1 MSRLAIVLLVCLLSY
16 AQSPLGTVT
25 GVATDQS
32 GGVVPNARITI
43 LNLDTGVQY
52 EANTNAA
59 GVYSFPNL
67 PPGKYKVDARAAG
80 FSPLASLPFLLPA
93 FRTIREDFT
102 FPVAGADTV
111 ATEVVAALIQTD
123 TPQINSSLT
132 TKQVLELPTTLRSIF
147 NNSGDSGLL
156 FTMMPMTT
164 PGAVQV
170 GAGAAWV
177 TPGAGANGV
186 KARVDGIETDFG
198 NFGSPDTVS
207 QPSVES
213 VQEFTANIATS
224 RAEFGGMAT
233 ITTVTRSGANSLH
246 GSVYWYPQNSA
257 FNARNTFVA
266 AKPFQNIENYGATV
280 GGPIRK
286 GKTFYFFT
294 FDGTRGV
301 RAYLFSPNVPT
312 LAMRQGDFTGSAAV
326 KDPLNGAPFANN
338 QIPMNRL
345 TNQALKAQQL
355 LFPMPNFGPP
365 TLTAGN
371 YRAAF
376 DGPEVHRIVETRVD
390 HYFSPGHSIFAR
402 FQNKRDDYAIPGARS
417 ALPPSTV
424 GTSQNT
430 RRMNFYALGDSIS
443 LGPNKYNEFRAGV
456 VILVSQSDADI
467 KGQNL
472 LDQIG
477 IQGLPSRTGIKGVP
491 NISVTGLSTVTQT
504 LLNPVEDSHGEFA
517 DNFTWIVGRH
527 SMKFGAGMVQWWV
540 DRYLTTDPAL
550 FGNFSF
556 TNKFSGNPYGDFL
569 LGLPTSVTRVDP
581 YPTQYNRFRDWAFY
595 AQDDYKVTPRLTL
608 NYGLR
613 YEYNQPVTTRDGNM
627 YSFDLK
633 TGSIVIP
640 SDASRRLFSPYF
652 PTNLPIITASQLGD
666 VGSALRRSDNNNF
679 APRFGFS
686 LQADST
692 GKTVIRGGWGIYY
705 AHYSGV
711 IASFLATGPYSLSTT
726 STNNIVNGAP
736 LFTFQ
741 NPFTAPGSSG
751 TVNVSGISPSLSNSY
766 AKQYSFSIE
775 RQLSADMG
783 LRVSYIG
790 TGGRQLPYE
799 RNANQPL
806 ASTLGFSQSRRPYPL
821 FANITYG
828 DNGANNSYNGLQ
840 VQVQKRLSHGLFFS
854 SAWTWAKE
862 LSEVD
867 DTGSAEL
874 NTLIEN
880 TYDRRRERGNVYS
893 IPRHQWENQALYT
906 LPGHGRI
913 LGGWQ
918 VNMLLNLQTGNFL
931 NPVFSGPDPSGTNTT
946 TGRPDYI
953 RTLTYQQTLAAWYDR
968 TSFAIPAAGQFG
980 NAARNSVI
988 GPGYILLDGG
998 LQKSVRFKERFEVM
1012 ATASFQNILNHV
1024 NYGQPLMTV
1033 NNANGGVITSTHIFP
1048 PAGSARTGLLGLR
1061 LNF

>member
-1 MSRLAIVLLVCLLSY
+1 MRRLALILACLVCN

-25 GVATDQS
+25 GVATDPAS
-32 GGVVPNARITI
+32 APVANAKIT
-43 LNLDTGVQY
+43 LRNQDTGVQR
-52 EANTNAA
+52 ESTTNTS
-59 GVYSFPNL
+59 GIYTFPNL
-67 PPGKYKVDARAAG
+67 PPGVYKLAAEAAG
-80 FSPLASLPFLLPA
+80 FKNFESAVFPLTA
-93 FRTIREDFT
+93 FRTVREDLHFEIAT
-102 FPVAGADTV
+102 AASEVTVSDVV
-111 ATEVVAALIQTD
+111 ATVVQTD
-123 TPQINSSLT
+123 TPQINSYLT

-207 QPSVES
+207 QPSMES
-213 VQEFTANIATS
+213 VQEFTANIVTT

-233 ITTVTRSGANSLH
+233 ITTVTKSGTNKLH
-246 GSVYWYPQNSA
+246 GSLYWYPQNRA

-266 AKPFQNIENYGATV
+266 SKPFQNIENYGATV
-280 GGPIRK
+280 DGPIRK
-286 GKTFYFFT
+286 DKTFYFFT

-312 LAMRQGDFTGSAAV
+312 LAMRQGDFNGSAAI
-326 KDPLNGAPFANN
+326 KDPLTGLPFAGN
-338 QIPMNRL
+338 QIPSNRIS
-345 TNQALKAQQL
+345 TQALAAQQL
-355 LFPMPNFGPP
+355 LYPLPNFGPP

-376 DGPEVHRIVETRVD
+376 DGPEVHRIVEFRVD
-390 HYFSPGHSIFAR
+390 HNFSDRHSVFAR
-402 FQNKRDDYAIPGARS
+402 YENKRDDYSIPGARS
-417 ALPPSTV
+417 TLPPSSV

-430 RRMNFYALGDSIS
+430 RRMNFYSLGDAVSI
-443 LGPNKYNEFRAGV
+443 GPNMYNEFRAGV
-456 VILVSQSDADI
+456 IILVSQSDADV
-467 KGQNL
+467 KGQAL
-472 LDQIG
+472 LDAIG
-477 IQGLPSRTGIKGVP
+477 IQGLPSRAGIKGVP
-491 NISVTGLSTVTQT
+491 NISVTGLNTVTQS

-517 DNFTWIVGRH
+517 DNFTWTAGKH
-527 SMKFGAGMVQWWV
+527 SMKYGIEMVQWWV
-540 DRYLTTDPAL
+540 DRYLTTNAAL

-556 TNKFSGNPYGDFL
+556 TNKFTGNAYADFL
-569 LGLPTSVTRVDP
+569 LGLPTSVTRLDP
-581 YPTQYNRFRDWAFY
+581 FPTQYNRFRDWAGY
-595 AQDDYKVTPRLTL
+595 AQDDYKIAPRLTL
-608 NYGLR
+608 NFGLR
-613 YEYNQPVTTRDGNM
+613 YEYNGPVTARDGNL

-633 TGSIVIP
+633 TGAIVIP
-640 SDASRRLFSPYF
+640 NDGSRRLFSPYF
-652 PTNLPIITASQLGD
+652 PSNLPIETASQLG
-666 VGSALRRSDNNNF
+666 VGNALRHASNNEF

-686 LQADST
+686 YQVDHA
-692 GKTVIRGGWGIYY
+692 GKTVVRGGWGIYY
-705 AHYSGV
+705 AHYSGD
-711 IASFLATGPYSLSTT
+711 IAAFLAQGPYSVSTT

-741 NPFTAPGSSG
+741 NPFAAPGSAG
-751 TVNVSGISPSLSNSY
+751 AINVNGISPGLSNSY
-766 AKQYSFSIE
+766 AMQYSLSVE
-775 RQLSADMG
+775 RQLSRDMG
-783 LRVSYIG
+783 LRISYIG
-790 TGGRQLPYE
+790 TGGRQLPYQ
-799 RNANQPL
+799 RNVNQPP
-806 ASTLGFSQSRRPYPL
+806 ASTLGFSQARRPYPL
-821 FANITYG
+821 FNNITYA

-840 VQVQKRLSHGLFFS
+840 VQVQKRLSHGLLFS

-867 DTGSAEL
+867 DNGDAEL
-874 NTLIEN
+874 NTVIEN
-880 TYDRRRERGNVYS
+880 SYDRRRDRGNVYS
-893 IPRHQWENQALYT
+893 IPRHQWENQALYE
-906 LPGHGRI
+906 LPGHGRL

-953 RTLTYQQTLAAWYDR
+953 ANLTYPQTLSAWYDR
-968 TSFAIPAAGQFG
+968 TAFGIPAAGKFG
-980 NAARNSVI
+980 NAARNSVV

-998 LQKSVRFKERFEVM
+998 LQKTVRFERFEVM
-1012 ATASFQNILNHV
+1012 AMGSFQNILNHV

-1048 PAGSARTGLLGLR
+1048 PAGSARTGLMGLR
-1061 LNF
+1061 INF